1 MIRDE
6 SEVPLVFGLW
16 MPRHRYAFVTNSDA
30 VLHLKWSGIIDTTAR
45 GGEERGQSLQRHG
58 QAGTTAGRPVWAGQ
72 ATFSAFLMVLFL
84 VPDRYDKMVVLA
96 DQSFNRMRMSSAMV
110 GNMATHVRGCR
121 FC

>member
-1 MIRDE
+1 MVTVVRVFRDTGRQGRLQE
-6 SEVPLVFGLW
+6 
-16 MPRHRYAFVTNSDA
+16 
-30 VLHLKWSGIIDTTAR
+30 
-45 GGEERGQSLQRHG
+45 GQFG
-58 QAGTTAGRPVWAGQ
+58 QARPPQKAEIA